1 MDFFAWGY
9 SSLKVKRKYKESMSS
24 EGFENSGLRIIA
36 LGGLGEI
43 GLNMAIFECG
53 EDIIVVDCGLMFPEP
68 YMLGIDLVIP
78 DITYLRER
86 ADRVRGIFLTH
97 GHEDHIGA
105 LPFVLPELPV
115 PVYGTALTLGFVREK
130 LKEYDLDQV
139 TELAVVKPRDKV
151 AAGAFEVEFIRVSH
165 SIVDGCGLA
174 IRSPRGVVVHTGDF
188 KLDQTPVDGELTD
201 LATFSRYGEEGVLA
215 LMADSTN
222 VEREGYT
229 LSEKLVGDAFD
240 DIFPRCPGRIIVA
253 AFSSNIHRVQQVVEA
268 AARSGRKVLLNG
280 RSMIANVRIA
290 RELGYLRIPDEIL
303 IDLKELPRIPKEE
316 VCMITTGSQGEPMS
330 ALTRIAMD
338 DHKQIRLER
347 GDTVILSSRFI
358 PGNEK
363 TISDLINH
371 LYRRGAE
378 VFHEK
383 VSEVHVSGHASQE
396 ELKLMLNLV
405 RPRFFIPVHGEYRHL
420 VKHSQLAQ
428 KVGIPAE
435 RCVLA
440 VNGEVVEFCG
450 ESCSITGS
458 VESGRVFVDGKGIGD
473 VGEVVLK
480 DRRHLSED
488 GMVIVIIAIN
498 QGSGEVIYGPDIVS
512 RGFVFEDESQE
523 YLDEAKK
530 VVLDTLA
537 NLNIEVRGDWG
548 EVKQEVRRIL
558 RRFFNKTIE
567 RRPVILPMIL
577 EM

>member
-1 MDFFAWGY
+1 MDFPEHDTTG
-9 SSLKVKRKYKESMSS
+9 LK
-24 EGFENSGLRIIA
+24 IIP

-43 GLNMAIFECG
+43 GLNMMLYEYG
-53 EDIIVVDCGLMFPEP
+53 DDIIVVDCGLMFPEP
-68 YMLGIDLVIP
+68 YMLGIDLVVP
-78 DITYLRER
+78 DISYLKER
-86 ADRVRGIFLTH
+86 ADRVRGILLTH

-105 LPFVLPELPV
+105 LPYVLPEVNP
-115 PVYGTALTLGFVREK
+115 PIYGTALTLGFVKEK
-130 LKEYDLDQV
+130 LKEFDLD
-139 TELAVVKPRDKV
+139 EKVVLETVRPRDIV
-151 AAGAFEVEFIRVSH
+151 SLGAFSVEFIRVAH
-165 SIVDGCGLA
+165 SIVDGCALA
-174 IRSPRGVVVHTGDF
+174 IRSPEGVVIHTGDF
-188 KLDQTPVDGELTD
+188 KIDQTPVDGELTD
-201 LATFSRYGEEGVLA
+201 LVTFSRYGEEGVLA

-240 DIFPRCPGRIIVA
+240 EIFPRCPGRIIVA

-268 AARSGRKVLLNG
+268 AARCGRKVLLNG

-290 RELGYLRIPDEIL
+290 RELGYLSIRDEHL
-303 IDLKELPRIPKEE
+303 IELKELPRLPKEE

-338 DHKQIRLER
+338 DHKQIKLEE
-347 GDTVILSSRFI
+347 GDTVILSSPFI

-383 VSEVHVSGHASQE
+383 VSEVHVSGHASRE
-396 ELKLMLNLV
+396 ELKLLHNLV
-405 RPRFFIPVHGEYRHL
+405 RPRWFIPVHGEYRHL
-420 VKHSQLAQ
+420 VRHARLAQ
-428 KVGIPAE
+428 ELGVPKE
-435 RCVLA
+435 RCILA
-440 VNGEVVEFCG
+440 VNGDMVAFSEG
-450 ESCSITGS
+450 EGCILGR
-458 VESGRVFVDGKGIGD
+458 VPVGRVFVDGKGVGD
-473 VGEVVLK
+473 VGDVVLK
-480 DRRHLSED
+480 DRQHLSQD
-488 GMVIVIIAIN
+488 GMVVVIIGIN
-498 QGSGEVIYGPDIVS
+498 QVTGEIIYGPDIVS

-537 NLNIEVRGDWG
+537 NVNVEVRGDWG
-548 EVKQEVRRIL
+548 EVKQEVRRVL

-567 RRPVILPMIL
+567 RRPVILPLIL

>member
-1 MDFFAWGY
+1 MAAEITEHTG
-9 SSLKVKRKYKESMSS
+9 LK
-24 EGFENSGLRIIA
+24 IIP

-43 GLNMAIFECG
+43 GLNMAVFEYG
-53 EDIIVVDCGLMFPEP
+53 KDIIVVDCGLMFPEP
-68 YMLGIDLVIP
+68 HMLGIDIVIP
-78 DITYLRER
+78 DISYLLER

-105 LPFVLPELPV
+105 LPFVLPDLAP

-130 LKEYDLDQV
+130 LKEYDLDKS
-139 TELAVVKPRDKV
+139 TDLRVVKPRDTV
-151 AAGAFEVEFIRVSH
+151 AAGVFQVEFLRVAH

-174 IRSPRGVVVHTGDF
+174 IRSPQGVVVHTGDF

-201 LATFSRYGEEGVLA
+201 LVSFARYGEEGVLA

-240 DIFPRCPGRIIVA
+240 DIFPKCKGRIIVA

-268 AARSGRKVLLNG
+268 AARCGRKVLLNG
-280 RSMIANVRIA
+280 RSMLANVRIA
-290 RELGYLRIPDEIL
+290 RELGYLRIPDELL
-303 IDLKELPRIPKEE
+303 IELKELPRLPKEE

-338 DHKQIRLER
+338 DHKQIKLER

-420 VKHSQLAQ
+420 VKHAQLAQ
-428 KVGIPAE
+428 RVGIDSE

-440 VNGEVVEFCG
+440 VNGEVIAFTETGCAIAGAVE
-450 ESCSITGS
+450 T
-458 VESGRVFVDGKGIGD
+458 GRVFVDGKGIGD

-480 DRRHLSED
+480 DRKHLSED
-488 GMVIVIIAIN
+488 GMVVVIIAIN
-498 QGSGEVIYGPDIVS
+498 QATGEVIYGPDIVS
-512 RGFVFEDESQE
+512 RGFVFEDESQQ

-537 NLNIEVRGDWG
+537 LHNVEVRGDWS

-567 RRPVILPMIL
+567 RRPVILPLIL

>member
-1 MDFFAWGY
+1 MEETAQND
-9 SSLKVKRKYKESMSS
+9 
-24 EGFENSGLRIIA
+24 NPCLRFIP

-43 GLNMAIFECG
+43 GLNMAIFEYG
-53 EDIIVVDCGLMFPEP
+53 ADIIVVDCGLMFPEP

-78 DITYLRER
+78 DISYLRDKI
-86 ADRVRGIFLTH
+86 DRVRGIFLTH

-105 LPFVLPELPV
+105 LPFVLQDISPPI
-115 PVYGTALTLGFVREK
+115 YGTALTLGFVREK
-130 LKEYDLDQV
+130 LKEYNLHEVVDLR
-139 TELAVVKPRDKV
+139 VVKPRGKV
-151 AAGAFEVEFIRVSH
+151 TAGPFEVEFIRVAH
-165 SIVDGCGLA
+165 SIVDGCALA
-174 IRSPRGVVVHTGDF
+174 IRTPQGVVIHTGDF
-188 KLDQTPVDGELTD
+188 KLDQTPVDGQLTD
-201 LATFSRYGEEGVLA
+201 LVTFARYGEAGVLA

-229 LSEKLVGDAFD
+229 LSERLVGEAFAD
-240 DIFPRCPGRIIVA
+240 MFPHCKGRIIVA
-253 AFSSNIHRVQQVVEA
+253 AFSSNIHRVQQVVDA
-268 AARSGRKVLLNG
+268 AAANGRKVLLNG
-280 RSMIANVRIA
+280 RSMVANVQIA
-290 RELGYLRIPDEIL
+290 RELGYLQLPDDIL
-303 IDLKELPRIPKEE
+303 IDLKELPRLPKES

-338 DHKQIRLER
+338 DHKQIKLEK

-420 VKHSQLAQ
+420 VKHAQLAQ
-428 KVGIPAE
+428 RVGIPAD
-435 RCVLA
+435 RCILA
-440 VNGEVVEFCG
+440 VNGEIVAFSG
-450 ESCSITGS
+450 ESAGIVGS

-480 DRRHLSED
+480 DRKHLSKD
-488 GMVIVIIAIN
+488 GLVIVIIAID
-498 QGSGEVIYGPDIVS
+498 QASGEIIYGPDIVS
-512 RGFVFEDESQE
+512 RGFVFEDESQQ

-537 NLNIEVRGDWG
+537 LRNAEVLADWS
-548 EVKQEVRRIL
+548 EVKQEVRRVL

-567 RRPVILPMIL
+567 RRPVILPLIL

>member
-1 MDFFAWGY
+1 METAHNDNG
-9 SSLKVKRKYKESMSS
+9 
-24 EGFENSGLRIIA
+24 GLRVIP

-43 GLNMAIFECG
+43 GLNMAVFEYG
-53 EDIIVVDCGLMFPEP
+53 DDIIIVDCGLMFPEP
-68 YMLGIDLVIP
+68 HMLGIDLVIP
-78 DITYLRER
+78 DISYLLER
-86 ADRVRGIFLTH
+86 ADRIRGVFLTH

-105 LPFVLPELPV
+105 LPFVLQDLVFPI
-115 PVYGTALTLGFVREK
+115 YGTALTLGFVKEK
-130 LKEYDLDQV
+130 LKEYKLDGLV
-139 TELAVVKPRDKV
+139 ELNVVKPRQKV
-151 AAGAFEVEFIRVSH
+151 TAGCFEVEFIRVAH
-165 SIVDGCGLA
+165 SIVDGCALA
-174 IRSPRGVVVHTGDF
+174 IRSPQGVVIHTGDF

-201 LATFSRYGEEGVLA
+201 LVTFARYGEEGVLA

-240 DIFPRCPGRIIVA
+240 EIFPHCPGRIIVA

-280 RSMIANVRIA
+280 RSMLANVHIA
-290 RELGYLRIPDEIL
+290 RELGYLRIPDDL
-303 IDLKELPRIPKEE
+303 FIDLKELPRLPKEE

-338 DHKQIRLER
+338 DHKQIKLEP

-396 ELKLMLNLV
+396 ELKLMMNLV
-405 RPRFFIPVHGEYRHL
+405 RPRYFIPVHGEYRHL
-420 VKHSQLAQ
+420 VKHAQLAQ
-428 KVGIPAE
+428 KVGIPRE
-435 RCVLA
+435 NCVLA
-440 VNGEVVEFCG
+440 VNGDVIAFDDKGCGIAGAVE
-450 ESCSITGS
+450 T
-458 VESGRVFVDGKGIGD
+458 GRVFVDGKGIGD

-480 DRRHLSED
+480 DRKHLSED
-488 GMVIVIIAIN
+488 GMVVVIIGIN
-498 QGSGEVIYGPDIVS
+498 QGSGEIIYGPDIVS

-523 YLDEAKK
+523 FLDETKK
-530 VVLDTLA
+530 IVLDTLA
-537 NLNIEVRGDWG
+537 AVNTEVLADWN

-558 RRFFNKTIE
+558 RRFFNKTLE
-567 RRPVILPMIL
+567 RRPVILPLIL

>member
-1 MDFFAWGY
+1 MEQSPNDSFG
-9 SSLKVKRKYKESMSS
+9 LK
-24 EGFENSGLRIIA
+24 IIP

-43 GLNMAIFECG
+43 GLNMALFEFG
-53 EDIIVVDCGLMFPEP
+53 DDIIAVDCGLMFPEP

-78 DITYLRER
+78 DISYLLER
-86 ADRVRGIFLTH
+86 VDRLRAIMLTH

-105 LPFVLPELPV
+105 LPYILPQLPSI
-115 PVYGTALTLGFVREK
+115 PIYGTALTVGFVREK
-130 LKEYDLDQV
+130 LAEYELDKSTDLRVVRPRQKV
-139 TELAVVKPRDKV
+139 T
-151 AAGAFEVEFIRVSH
+151 AGVFEVEFLRVAH

-174 IRSPRGVVVHTGDF
+174 ITSPEGVVIHTGDF

-201 LATFSRYGEEGVLA
+201 LVSFARYGEAGVLA

-229 LSEKLVGDAFD
+229 LSEKLVGDAFKE
-240 DIFPRCPGRIIVA
+240 IFQNCPGRIIVA

-268 AARSGRKVLLNG
+268 AAAVGRKVLLNG
-280 RSMIANVRIA
+280 RSMLANVQIA
-290 RELGYLRIPDEIL
+290 RELGYLRIADELL
-303 IDLKELPRIPKEE
+303 IDLKELPRLPKEE

-338 DHKQIRLER
+338 DHKQIKLER

-405 RPRFFIPVHGEYRHL
+405 RPRWFIPVHGEYRHL
-420 VKHSQLAQ
+420 VKHGQLAQ
-428 KVGIPAE
+428 KVGIAAE
-435 RCVLA
+435 RCILA
-440 VNGEVVEFCG
+440 VNGDVVLFSDG
-450 ESCSITGS
+450 EGAIVDT
-458 VESGRVFVDGKGIGD
+458 VDTGRVFVDGKGVGD
-473 VGEVVLK
+473 VGDVVLK
-480 DRRHLSED
+480 DRRHLSQD
-488 GMVIVIIAIN
+488 GMVVVIIGIN
-498 QGSGEVIYGPDIVS
+498 QASGEIIYGPDIVS

-537 NLNIEVRGDWG
+537 LSNAEVLADWS
-548 EVKQEVRRIL
+548 EVKQEVRRVL

-567 RRPVILPMIL
+567 RRPVILPLIL

>member
-1 MDFFAWGY
+1 MEMTY
-9 SSLKVKRKYKESMSS
+9 SD
-24 EGFENSGLRIIA
+24 NPGLRIIP

-43 GLNMAIFECG
+43 GLNMAVFEYG
-53 EDIIVVDCGLMFPEP
+53 DDIIVVDCGLMFPEP
-68 YMLGIDLVIP
+68 HMLGIDLVIP
-78 DITYLRER
+78 DIAYLRER

-105 LPFVLPELPV
+105 LPFVLQELNP
-115 PVYGTALTLGFVREK
+115 PIYGTALTLGFVKEK
-130 LKEYDLDQV
+130 LKEFDLDERV
-139 TELAVVKPRDKV
+139 DLRVVKPRQRVDV
-151 AAGAFEVEFIRVSH
+151 GLFEIEFIRVAH
-165 SIVDGCGLA
+165 SIVDGCALA
-174 IRSPRGVVVHTGDF
+174 IRTPEGVVIHTGDF

-201 LATFSRYGEEGVLA
+201 LVTLARYGEEGVLA

-229 LSEKLVGDAFD
+229 LSEALVGEAFD
-240 DIFPRCPGRIIVA
+240 DIFPKCSGRIIVA
-253 AFSSNIHRVQQVVEA
+253 AFSSNIHRVRQVMVS

-280 RSMIANVRIA
+280 RSMIANVQIA
-290 RELGYLRIPDEIL
+290 RELGYLSVPDDL
-303 IDLKELPRIPKEE
+303 LMDLKDLPRLPKEQ

-338 DHKQIRLER
+338 DHKQIKLEE

-378 VFHEK
+378 VYHEK

-396 ELKLMLNLV
+396 ELKLMQNIV
-405 RPRFFIPVHGEYRHL
+405 RPRYFIPVHGEYRHL

-428 KVGIPAE
+428 KVGVPRE
-435 RCVLA
+435 RCILA
-440 VNGEVVEFCG
+440 VNGDVVTFADG
-450 ESCSITGS
+450 KGAITDR
-458 VESGRVFVDGKGIGD
+458 VETGRVFVDGKGIGD
-473 VGEVVLK
+473 VGDVVLK
-480 DRRHLSED
+480 DRRHLSQD
-488 GMVIVIIAIN
+488 GMVVVIIGIN
-498 QGSGEVIYGPDIVS
+498 QGSGDIIYGPDIVS

-523 YLDEAKK
+523 YLDEARK
-530 VVLDTLA
+530 VVEDTLA
-537 NLNIEVRGDWG
+537 LHNVEVMADWG
-548 EVKQEVRRIL
+548 EVRQEVRRVL

-567 RRPVILPMIL
+567 RRPVILPLIL